1 MGLNGLAAAKS
12 ARVTSRPVE
21 LLIGISAA
29 LAGYLTGAVPTGYWV
44 GRARGVDIRKLGSGN
59 IGATNVFRFLG
70 KPAGVFVLLVDGLK
84 GYAACVWI
92 ANLVLMRFGL
102 PDAQAEPYRMAAGI
116 AAVLGHN
123 FTFWL
128 GFKGGK
134 GIATSAGVFLALA
147 PAAVALA
154 AATWIV
160 AFVLSRYVSVASILA
175 AAALPIAAWLLP
187 NSLPLRLAT
196 LALGLLAI
204 WKHKANI
211 TRLLNGT
218 EHRFGRKPAAPE
230 AAS

>member
-1 MGLNGLAAAKS
+1 MAA
-12 ARVTSRPVE
+12 
-21 LLIGISAA
+21 
-29 LAGYLTGAVPTGYWV
+29 AGYLTGAVPTGYWL

-92 ANLVLMRFGL
+92 ANLVLAGFGHS
-102 PDAQAEPYRMAAGI
+102 PADAEPYRMVAGV

-128 GFKGGK
+128 RFKGGK

-147 PAAVALA
+147 PAAAGVAV
-154 AATWIV
+154 ATWV
-160 AFVLSRYVSVASILA
+160 GVFALSRYVSVASILA
-175 AAALPIAAWLLP
+175 AVALPVAAWLLP
-187 NSLPLRLAT
+187 YSLPLRLAT

-204 WKHKANI
+204 WKHRANLA
-211 TRLLNGT
+211 RLLNGT
-218 EHRFGRKPAAPE
+218 EHRFGRKSAPLE
-230 AAS
+230 KTS